1 LPELD
6 HSASESNLE
15 RFLSDLEGALDGVP
29 RNVLGETGVLP
40 GAWPR
45 WVLRPGEPGMGT
57 VTAAGSVGP
66 DRSAP
71 ILDSDPAPS
80 AFTTEYQRSD
90 VALSDLRGLD
100 WESPQPQTSSDAVM
114 GRLGWVGLLFGAL
127 TIATLLVGS
136 RAARKRSR
144 AARSRP
150 PHSRMPTIAGPHS
163 TVRSRAS
170 KSLGFSRASKSLGL
184 RTSRV
189 HDLPPWLTGPS

>member
-1 LPELD
+1 VPRVSPAVKLARLPELD

-29 RNVLGETGVLP
+29 QNVLGETGVLP

-45 WVLRPGEPGMGT
+45 WVLRPREPGMGT
-57 VTAAGSVGP
+57 VTAGGSVGP
-66 DRSAP
+66 VRSAP

-80 AFTTEYQRSD
+80 APAAGNRGSD
-90 VALSDLRGLD
+90 VALSHLRGLD
-100 WESPQPQTSSDAVM
+100 WESPQPQTSSGAAM
-114 GRLGWVGLLFGAL
+114 GRLGWVGPLFGVL
-127 TIATLLVGS
+127 TIATLLMGS
-136 RAARKRSR
+136 RADRKRSR

-170 KSLGFSRASKSLGL
+170 KSLGL

-189 HDLPPWLTGPS
+189 QDLPPWL